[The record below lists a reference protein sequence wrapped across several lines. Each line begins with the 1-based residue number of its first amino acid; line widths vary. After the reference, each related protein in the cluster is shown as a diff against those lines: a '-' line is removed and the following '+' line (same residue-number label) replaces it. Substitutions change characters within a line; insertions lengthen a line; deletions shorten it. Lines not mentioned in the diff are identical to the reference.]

1 MFFKTLEESLLVLNL
16 LLKVGV
22 GVCGGVG
29 GVIQKWEFFKGRI
42 FLDFLFEMQVSQNM

>member
-22 GVCGGVG
+22 GVCGGVWGSG
-29 GVIQKWEFFKGRI
+29 GCYPEMGI
-42 FLDFLFEMQVSQNM
+42 FQRKNFS